1 MGRNWISNDNT
12 ISVLGWLHESHI
24 LAVVYG
30 SNALGNSKQIIFKVI
45 ESLRDAHAIIHLDV
59 RRSVALIGSY
69 RSTSPY
75 VELTE
80 VDRPLDVLLG
90 ADSRTTFVFIRL

>member
-30 SNALGNSKQIIFKVI
+30 SNALGNSKQITFKVI